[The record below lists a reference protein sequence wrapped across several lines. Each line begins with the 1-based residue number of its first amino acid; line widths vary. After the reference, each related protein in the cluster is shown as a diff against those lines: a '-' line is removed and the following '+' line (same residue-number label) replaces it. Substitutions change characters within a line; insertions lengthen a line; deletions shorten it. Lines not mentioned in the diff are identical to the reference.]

1 MAQRIALALVAV
13 LAAAWLAV
21 SYRDARLQAR
31 AAELADVP
39 EAQLDAGTVR
49 EADDLLRRARFI
61 NPDRT
66 LDFQRGVLVM
76 RAGRFEL
83 AVDRLED
90 YLRDEPENREAWAFL
105 WGASA
110 RTDPALARRA
120 LRRFRELGA
129 VGDG

>member
-1 MAQRIALALVAV
+1 MAQRIVLALVAV

-31 AAELADVP
+31 AAELTDVP

-66 LDFQRGVLVM
+66 LDFQRGVLMM

-83 AVDRLED
+83 AVDRIEG

-120 LRRFRELGA
+120 LRRFRELGS

>member
-13 LAAAWLAV
+13 LAVAWLAV

-31 AAELADVP
+31 ATDLADVP

-66 LDFQRGVLVM
+66 LDFQRGVLMM

-83 AVDRLED
+83 AVDRLEG
-90 YLRDEPENREAWAFL
+90 YLGEEPENREAWAFL

-120 LRRFRELGA
+120 LRRFRELGS